1 MNHSKIKEYE
11 NDWAHTVEQDRI
23 HISQAKRG
31 KNGYYCLGCNEEMQA
46 VKPKEN
52 IQPYF
57 RHDATNVTRDKAKCV
72 LASRTY
78 REKIARN
85 YFFRTKQIELPAL
98 YKFPPYRQ
106 DGEPNLLNEKYLH
119 HTSKIIEE
127 LTFYENE
134 GGQIHYG
141 SNPEIEERFN
151 LMRPDLTFFDD
162 DGNPSLLIELVV
174 THKVSD
180 EKKDKIRRLG
190 INCVQVIIPKKDVLE
205 IEKHLAKSSSYKWLY
220 NEIEANTTYISV
232 FGSDKEELPQTDEE
246 QRRLLEES
254 YTCRKSEISNL
265 VRSIE
270 RSFRTESY
278 KGVERHFRSEISRI
292 ENATESLK
300 REYEQEERKLEQE
313 ARGSFSKSYE
323 KIRSKQ
329 EQIDEEQREEDNR
342 YSNLERRYLRKR
354 TDIEWEQSDTEQ
366 EQVNHAEAI
375 RREREYLEEHRT
387 ERKVRTEI
395 EGKEKEVRS
404 IEEKEGEAI
413 RELRKRIVQP
423 RNKVISRIR
432 SDIEKRERLLEKNE
446 FAYSAGGG
454 FEGLKKQIA
463 KRINERDIS
472 GNDELSERIRT
483 VLEIRRICRDFED
496 RRKLEQELKTAKR

>member
-329 EQIDEEQREEDNR
+329 EQ
-342 YSNLERRYLRKR
+342 
-354 TDIEWEQSDTEQ
+354 
-366 EQVNHAEAI
+366 VNHAEAI

-472 GNDELSERIRT
+472 GNDELSERIKA
-483 VLEIRRICRDFED
+483 VLGIRRICRDFED
-496 RRKLEQELKTAKR
+496 RRKLEQELKGIKGVD